1 MTEQPRLRKPQ
12 AMMFDMDGTLFQTET
27 VLLPAYHKTFEILK
41 QEGLYVGDTPPEE
54 IILSSLGMLL
64 EDIWARVIPHA
75 GEPTVTRANEL
86 LLQLQLDEM
95 NAGISAMYPQVT
107 ETLQYLHDQGV
118 RLFVA
123 SNGLEGYVKGAA
135 EVHLLSPLFEGVY
148 SAGEYNTASKVD
160 LVKLLLTNHSID
172 HAWMVG
178 DRSSDVEAG
187 KKNGQVVIGCNY
199 ADFGDTSELEGSD
212 VIITSFDQLIALYDQ
227 AE

>member
-1 MTEQPRLRKPQ
+1 MNEQPKLRKPQ

-27 VLLPAYHKTFEILK
+27 VLIPAYHKTFEILK
-41 QEGLYVGDTPPEE
+41 QEGLYDGETPPEE
-54 IILSSLGMLL
+54 IILSCLGMLL
-64 EDIWARVIPHA
+64 EDIWARVIPGA
-75 GEPTVTRANEL
+75 GAPTVARANEL

-95 NAGISAMYPQVT
+95 AAGISAMYPQVN
-107 ETLQYLHDQGV
+107 ETLQYLHNQGV

-135 EVHLLSPLFEGVY
+135 EVHQLSPLLEGVY

-160 LVKLLLTNHSID
+160 LVKLLLTTHQVTE
-172 HAWMVG
+172 AWMVG

-212 VIITSFDQLIALYDQ
+212 VIITSFDQLITLYDQ